1 MEAYILT
8 WTDLWH
14 LNRSSISLLS
24 HLPVVVVPFG
34 RTERNTTKC
43 KTMHGGISLAKGTNF
58 WKHQNLIESTV
69 FHSDLQPRNRAHKP
83 TKLEPGMVINIPKII
98 S

>member
-1 MEAYILT
+1 
-8 WTDLWH
+8 
-14 LNRSSISLLS
+14 
-24 HLPVVVVPFG
+24 
-34 RTERNTTKC
+34 
-43 KTMHGGISLAKGTNF
+43 MHGGISLAKGTNF